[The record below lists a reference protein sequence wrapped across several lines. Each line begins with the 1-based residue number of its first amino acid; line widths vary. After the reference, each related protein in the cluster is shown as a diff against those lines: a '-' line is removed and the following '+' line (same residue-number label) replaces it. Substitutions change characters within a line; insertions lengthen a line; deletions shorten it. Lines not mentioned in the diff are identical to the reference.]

1 MAVKFTREQIRYI
14 RDSFQDILTDEERES
29 LKCTLCKWSVKIALG
44 SLIAA
49 AIASG
54 DLDDDVELTDA
65 LAFFADI
72 STEVAKQWLEEAAS
86 EGRDTASKIIGFLC
100 VKMKACK

>member
-14 RDSFQDILTDEERES
+14 RDSFQEILTDEERDS

-44 SLIAA
+44 AVIAA

-54 DLDDDVELTDA
+54 DLDDDVELIDA

-72 STEVAKQWLEEAAS
+72 STELAKQWLEEAAS
-86 EGRDTASKIIGFLC
+86 EGLDGVSKIVAFLC